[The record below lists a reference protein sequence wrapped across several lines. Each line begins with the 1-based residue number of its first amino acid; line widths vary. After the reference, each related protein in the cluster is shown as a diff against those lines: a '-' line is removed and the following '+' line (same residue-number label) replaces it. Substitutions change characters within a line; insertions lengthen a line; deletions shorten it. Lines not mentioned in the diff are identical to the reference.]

1 MFDLSTLN
9 TTAADDSG
17 IWLPINHPVSGDPLG
32 LEFRVKSKNCDVVRA
47 KAKRY
52 ISRLQT
58 DRDFREKGKVD
69 LDAAEAHRIEV
80 LVMCTAD
87 WRYCDALEAK
97 PPVYRP
103 DICIDKEWVS
113 FSAAKVKEI
122 YSQTGWAWLRAQ
134 VEAAAEDESRFL
146 PQGVPLSTDTL
157 NTSSLSAVPTI
168 QKTPSLAA

>member
-1 MFDLSTLN
+1 MFDLSSLN
-9 TTAADDSG
+9 TAAADDSG
-17 IWLPINHPVSGDPLG
+17 IWLPINHPGTGEPVGI
-32 LEFRVKSKNCDVVRA
+32 EFRVRSKNCDVVRA

-80 LVMCTAD
+80 LVMCTAA

-97 PPVYRP
+97 PRVYRSE
-103 DICIDKEWVS
+103 IYVANEWVQ
-113 FSAAKVKEI
+113 FSAAKAKEI
-122 YSQTGWAWLRAQ
+122 YMDSGWSWLFDQ
-134 VEAAAEDESRFL
+134 VEAAAKDEFNFL